1 MKIENKVHGNHKTFG
16 ELEYGDVFIFAD
28 GVFMKIETDD
38 SEYNA
43 VSLEEGY
50 ALRLFLSEK
59 IRLIKATLI
68 IE

>member
-1 MKIENKVHGNHKTFG
+1 MKIENKVYGNYKTFG
-16 ELEYGDVFIFAD
+16 ELEYGDIFIFAD

-43 VSLEEGY
+43 VNLEEGY
-50 ALRLFLSEK
+50 ALHLFLSEK
-59 IRLIKATLI
+59 IRLVTATLT